1 MIIWQ
6 AINREGQRW
15 IELKLFVYNYREF
28 DEAEYFQKFSKEY
41 GVELGI
47 CTDAPTLENAHL
59 AEGYEYISIITSR
72 IDHELMEKFHELGV
86 KMIST
91 RTIGYDHVDIETAK
105 RLGIHVSNVSYSP
118 ECVADYTIML
128 MLMSIRKMKRIMQRE
143 EINDFSL
150 PGIQGRELPNFTVGV
165 LGTGRIGQAVIRD
178 LSGFGCKIYA
188 YDKYENDFVKERAE
202 YADLDTI
209 YRECDLITLHMPLLD
224 DNFHLIDQDAV
235 SRMKDGVVLV
245 NTARGGLIDTKAL
258 IDGLES
264 GKIGA
269 AGLDVIED
277 EFGMYYYDR
286 KSDVLSKRD
295 LYILRGFPN
304 VIVTPHMAFYTDQAV
319 SDMVKHS
326 IESCMIRAEGKE
338 DPWAVV

>member
-1 MIIWQ
+1 M
-6 AINREGQRW
+6 
-15 IELKLFVYNYREF
+15 
-28 DEAEYFQKFSKEY
+28 
-41 GVELGI
+41 
-47 CTDAPTLENAHL
+47 ENAYL
-59 AEGYEYISIITSR
+59 AEGYPYVSIITTK
-72 IDHELMEKFHELGV
+72 IDENLMNRFHALGV

-91 RTIGYDHVDIETAK
+91 RTIGYDHIDLEAARK
-105 RLGIHVSNVSYSP
+105 CGISVGNVTYSP
-118 ECVADYTIML
+118 ECVADYTVML

-150 PGIQGRELPNFTVGV
+150 PGIQGKEMPNFTVGG
-165 LGTGRIGQAVIRD
+165 LGTGRIGRAVIRD
-178 LSGFGCKIYA
+178 ISGFGCKIYA
-188 YDKYENDFVKERAE
+188 YDQYENDEVKK
-202 YADLDTI
+202 YAQYVSLDEI
-209 YRECDLITLHMPLLD
+209 YEKCDMITLHMPLTEE
-224 DNFHLIDQDAV
+224 NMHLIDAEAIQK
-235 SRMKDGVVLV
+235 MQDGVVLI

-277 EFGMYYYDR
+277 EFGMYYFDR
-286 KSDVLSKRD
+286 KSDILSKRD

-326 IESCMIRAEGKE
+326 IESCMLHEAGKE
-338 DPWAVV
+338 DPCRVI

>member
-1 MIIWQ
+1 MKIF
-6 AINREGQRW
+6 A
-15 IELKLFVYNYREF
+15 YSYREF
-28 DEAEYFQKFSKEY
+28 DEAEYFQKFAEQF
-41 GVELGI
+41 GVELGYT
-47 CTDAPTLENAHL
+47 TDDPTMENAYL
-59 AEGYEYISIITSR
+59 AEGYEYLSIITTK
-72 IDHELMEKFHELGV
+72 IDGELMQKFHDLGV

-91 RTIGYDHVDIETAK
+91 RTIGYDHVDIAEAR
-105 RLGIHVSNVSYSP
+105 RLGMHVSNVFYSP
-118 ECVADYTIML
+118 ECVADYTVML

-150 PGIQGRELPNFTVGV
+150 PGIQGREMPDLTVGV
-165 LGTGRIGQAVIRD
+165 LGTGRIGRSVIRD
-178 LSGFGCKIYA
+178 LTGFGCRIYA
-188 YDKYENDFVKERAE
+188 CDKYESEEVKAHAQ
-202 YADLDTI
+202 YADLETI

-224 DNFHLIDQDAV
+224 DNFHLINAEAF
-235 SRMKDGVVLV
+235 SRMKDGVVII

-258 IDGLES
+258 IDALES
-264 GKIGA
+264 GKVGA

-286 KSDVLSKRD
+286 KSDILSKRD

-304 VIVTPHMAFYTDQAV
+304 VTVTPHMAFYTDQAV

-326 IESCMIRAEGKE
+326 MQSCIFREEGKE

>member
-1 MIIWQ
+1 MKI
-6 AINREGQRW
+6 
-15 IELKLFVYNYREF
+15 FVYSYREF
-28 DEAEYFQKFSKEY
+28 DEAEYFQKFSEEY
-41 GVELGI
+41 NVELGV

-59 AEGYEYISIITSR
+59 AQGYEYVSIITSK
-72 IDHELMEKFHELGV
+72 IDRELMEKFHKMGV

-91 RTIGYDHVDIETAK
+91 RTIGYDHVDTEAAK
-105 RLGIHVSNVSYSP
+105 ELGIHVSNVSYSP

-128 MLMSIRKMKRIMQRE
+128 ILMSIRKMKRIMQRA

-150 PGIQGRELPNFTVGV
+150 PGIQGRELPNFKVGI

-178 LSGFGCKIYA
+178 LSGFGCEIYA
-188 YDKYENDFVKERAE
+188 YDKYETETVKEYAR

-209 YRECDLITLHMPLLD
+209 YRECDLITLHMPLLE
-224 DNFHLIDQDAV
+224 DNFHLIDEEAI
-235 SRMKDGVVLV
+235 SRMKDGVVIV

-258 IDGLES
+258 IRGIES

-277 EFGMYYYDR
+277 ELGMYYYDR
-286 KSDVLSKRD
+286 KSDVLSKQD
-295 LYILRGFPN
+295 MYILRGFPN

-326 IESCMIRAEGKE
+326 IESCILRSEGKE

>member
-1 MIIWQ
+1 MRI
-6 AINREGQRW
+6 
-15 IELKLFVYNYREF
+15 FVYNYREF

-47 CTDAPTLENAHL
+47 TTELPTLENAHL
-59 AEGYEYISIITSR
+59 AAGYEYISIITSK
-72 IDHELMEKFHELGV
+72 IDARLMERFHEIGV

-91 RTIGYDHVDIETAK
+91 RTVGFDHVDLDAARK
-105 RLGIHVSNVSYSP
+105 FGIQVSNVSYSP
-118 ECVADYTIML
+118 ECVADYTVML
-128 MLMSIRKMKRIMQRE
+128 MLMSVRKMKRIMQRE

-165 LGTGRIGQAVIRD
+165 LGTGRIGRSVIRD
-178 LSGFGCKIYA
+178 LSGFGCRILA
-188 YDKYENDFVKERAE
+188 YDKYENESVKAHAQ
-202 YADLDTI
+202 YADLETI
-209 YRECDLITLHMPLLD
+209 FRECDLITLHMPLEEE
-224 DNFHLIDQDAV
+224 NFHLLDEDAF
-235 SRMKDGVVLV
+235 RKMKDGVVIV

-258 IDGLES
+258 ISALES
-264 GKIGA
+264 GKVGA

-277 EFGMYYYDR
+277 EFGMYYYDL

-326 IESCMIRAEGKE
+326 IESCMLRAEGKE
-338 DPWAVV
+338 DPWTVL

>member
-1 MIIWQ
+1 MKI
-6 AINREGQRW
+6 
-15 IELKLFVYNYREF
+15 FVYSYREF
-28 DEAEYFQKFSKEY
+28 DEAEYFQKFSEEY

-47 CTDAPTLENAHL
+47 SRDDPTMENAYL
-59 AEGYEYISIITSR
+59 AEGYEYVSIITTK
-72 IDHELMEKFHELGV
+72 IDAELMERFHELGV

-91 RTIGYDHVDIETAK
+91 RTIGYDHVDIAAAK
-105 RLGIHVSNVSYSP
+105 RLGMHVSNVSYSP
-118 ECVADYTIML
+118 ECVADYTVML

-165 LGTGRIGQAVIRD
+165 LGTGRIGRAVIRD

-188 YDKYENDFVKERAE
+188 YDKYENDSVKEYAQ

-224 DNFHLIDQDAV
+224 DNFHLIDGDAIAK
-235 SRMKDGVVLV
+235 MKEGVVIV

-258 IDGLES
+258 IEGIES
-264 GKIGA
+264 GKISA

-286 KSDVLSKRD
+286 KSDILSKRD

-304 VIVTPHMAFYTDQAV
+304 VIVTPHMAF
-319 SDMVKHS
+319 
-326 IESCMIRAEGKE
+326 
-338 DPWAVV
+338 W

>member
-1 MIIWQ
+1 MKI
-6 AINREGQRW
+6 
-15 IELKLFVYNYREF
+15 FVYNYREF

-59 AEGYEYISIITSR
+59 AQGYEYVTIITSK
-72 IDHELMEKFHELGV
+72 IDRELMKKFHEMGV

-91 RTIGYDHVDIETAK
+91 RTVGYDHVDIEAAK
-105 RLGIHVSNVSYSP
+105 EFGIHVSNVSYSP
-118 ECVADYTIML
+118 ECVADYTVML
-128 MLMSIRKMKRIMQRE
+128 MLMSIRKMKRIMQRG

-150 PGIQGRELPNFTVGV
+150 PGIQGKELPNLTVGV

-188 YDKYENDFVKERAE
+188 YDKYENEAVKERAQ
-202 YADLDTI
+202 YAGLYTI
-209 YRECDLITLHMPLLD
+209 YRECDLITLHMPLLE
-224 DNFHLIDQDAV
+224 DNFHLIGKEAI
-235 SRMKDGVVLV
+235 SRMKDGVVIV

-258 IDGLES
+258 IEGIES
-264 GKIGA
+264 GKVGA

-304 VIVTPHMAFYTDQAV
+304 VVVTPHMAFYTDQAV

-326 IESCMIRAEGKE
+326 IESCLLRAEGKE
-338 DPWAVV
+338 DPWEVV

>member
-1 MIIWQ
+1 MKI
-6 AINREGQRW
+6 
-15 IELKLFVYNYREF
+15 FVFSYRDF
-28 DEAEYFQKFSKEY
+28 DEAEYFQKFSGEY

-47 CTDAPTLENAHL
+47 CREAPSLENAYL
-59 AEGYEYISIITSR
+59 VEGYEYLSIITTK
-72 IDHELMEKFHELGV
+72 IDAALLEKYHEFGV

-91 RTIGYDHVDIETAK
+91 RTIGYDHIDLEAAK
-105 RLGIHVSNVSYSP
+105 KFGIQISNVTYSP

-128 MLMSIRKMKRIMQRE
+128 MLMAIRKMKRIMQRE

-150 PGIQGRELPNFTVGV
+150 SGIQGRELPNFTVGV
-165 LGTGRIGQAVIRD
+165 LGTGKIGRSVIRN

-188 YDKYENDFVKERAE
+188 YDLYENEEVKQRAE
-202 YADLDTI
+202 YVSLDEI
-209 YRECDLITLHMPLLD
+209 FEKCDLITLHTPLSD
-224 DNFHLIDQDAV
+224 ENFHIIDARAI
-235 SRMKDGVVLV
+235 SKMKDGVVIV

-264 GKIGA
+264 GKISA

-286 KSDVLSKRD
+286 KSDILSKRD

-319 SDMVKHS
+319 SDMVRHS
-326 IESCMIRAEGKE
+326 IESCCFHAQGKE
-338 DPWAVV
+338 DPWKVL

>member
-1 MIIWQ
+1 M
-6 AINREGQRW
+6 
-15 IELKLFVYNYREF
+15 
-28 DEAEYFQKFSKEY
+28 
-41 GVELGI
+41 
-47 CTDAPTLENAHL
+47 T
-59 AEGYEYISIITSR
+59 IITSK
-72 IDHELMEKFHELGV
+72 IDRELMKKFHDIGV

-91 RTIGYDHVDIETAK
+91 RTIGYDHVDIEAAK
-105 RLGIHVSNVSYSP
+105 EFGIHVSNVSYSP
-118 ECVADYTIML
+118 ECVADYTVML
-128 MLMSIRKMKRIMQRE
+128 MLMSVRKMKRIMQRG

-150 PGIQGRELPNFTVGV
+150 PGIQGRELPNLTVGV

-178 LSGFGCKIYA
+178 LSGFGCKLYA
-188 YDKYENDFVKERAE
+188 YDKYENDAVKEHAQ

-209 YRECDLITLHMPLLD
+209 YRECDLITLHMPLTE
-224 DNFHLIDQDAV
+224 DNFHLIGREAFG
-235 SRMKDGVVLV
+235 RMKDGVVIV
-245 NTARGGLIDTKAL
+245 NTARGGLTDTKAL
-258 IDGLES
+258 IEAIES
-264 GKIGA
+264 GKVGA

-326 IESCMIRAEGKE
+326 IESCILREEGKE

>member
-1 MIIWQ
+1 MERMKI
-6 AINREGQRW
+6 
-15 IELKLFVYNYREF
+15 FVYNYREF
-28 DEAEYFQKFSKEY
+28 DEADYFQKFSEEY

-59 AEGYEYISIITSR
+59 AEGYEYVSIITSK
-72 IDHELMEKFHELGV
+72 IDGELMERFHRLGV
-86 KMIST
+86 KMVST

-105 RLGIHVSNVSYSP
+105 RLGIHVSNVTYSP
-118 ECVADYTIML
+118 ECVADYTVML
-128 MLMSIRKMKRIMQRE
+128 ILMSIRKMKRIMQRAE
-143 EINDFSL
+143 VNDFSL

-165 LGTGRIGQAVIRD
+165 LGTGRIGRAVIRD
-178 LSGFGCKIYA
+178 LSGFGCRILA
-188 YDKYENDFVKERAE
+188 YDKYENEAVKEYAQ

-209 YRECDLITLHMPLLD
+209 YRECGLITLHMPLLD
-224 DNFHLIDQDAV
+224 DNFHLIDKEAIGK
-235 SRMKDGVVLV
+235 MKDGVVIV

-258 IDGLES
+258 IEGIER
-264 GKIGA
+264 GKVGA

-304 VIVTPHMAFYTDQAV
+304 VVVTPHMAFYTDQAV
-319 SDMVKHS
+319 SDMVRHS
-326 IESCMIRAEGKE
+326 IESCILHAQGKE
-338 DPWAVV
+338 DPWTVV

>member
-1 MIIWQ
+1 MKI
-6 AINREGQRW
+6 
-15 IELKLFVYNYREF
+15 FVYNYREF
-28 DEAEYFQKFSKEY
+28 DEADYFQKFSEEY

-59 AEGYEYISIITSR
+59 AEGYEYVSIITSK
-72 IDHELMEKFHELGV
+72 IDGELMERFHRLGV
-86 KMIST
+86 KMVST

-105 RLGIHVSNVSYSP
+105 RLGIHVSNVTYSP
-118 ECVADYTIML
+118 ECVADYTVML
-128 MLMSIRKMKRIMQRE
+128 ILMSIRKMKRIMQRAE
-143 EINDFSL
+143 VNDFSL

-165 LGTGRIGQAVIRD
+165 LGTGRIGRAVIRD
-178 LSGFGCKIYA
+178 LSGFGCRILA
-188 YDKYENDFVKERAE
+188 YDKYENEAVKEYAQ

-209 YRECDLITLHMPLLD
+209 YRECGLITLHMPLLD
-224 DNFHLIDQDAV
+224 DNFHLIDKEAIGK
-235 SRMKDGVVLV
+235 MKDGVVIV

-258 IDGLES
+258 IEGIER
-264 GKIGA
+264 GKVGA

-304 VIVTPHMAFYTDQAV
+304 VVVTPHMAFYTDQAV
-319 SDMVKHS
+319 SDMVRHS
-326 IESCMIRAEGKE
+326 IESCILHAQGKE
-338 DPWAVV
+338 DPWTVV

>member
-1 MIIWQ
+1 M
-6 AINREGQRW
+6 
-15 IELKLFVYNYREF
+15 KLFVYSYREF
-28 DEAEYFQKFSKEY
+28 DEAEFFQKFAEEY
-41 GVELGI
+41 HVELGI
-47 CTDAPTLENAHL
+47 CHDAPTMENAYL
-59 AEGYEYISIITSR
+59 AEGYPYVSIITTK
-72 IDHELMEKFHELGV
+72 IDEELMNRFHALGV

-91 RTIGYDHVDIETAK
+91 RTIGYDHIDLEAARK
-105 RLGIHVSNVSYSP
+105 CGISVGNVTYSP
-118 ECVADYTIML
+118 ECVADYTVML

-150 PGIQGRELPNFTVGV
+150 PGIQGKEMPNFTVGV
-165 LGTGRIGQAVIRD
+165 LGTGRIGRAVIRD
-178 LSGFGCKIYA
+178 ISGFGCKIYA
-188 YDKYENDFVKERAE
+188 YDQYENDEVKK
-202 YADLDTI
+202 YAQYVLLDEI
-209 YRECDLITLHMPLLD
+209 YEKCDMITLHMPLTEE
-224 DNFHLIDQDAV
+224 NMHLIDAEAIQK
-235 SRMKDGVVLV
+235 MQDGVVLI

-277 EFGMYYYDR
+277 EFGMYYFDR
-286 KSDVLSKRD
+286 KSDILSKRD

-326 IESCMIRAEGKE
+326 IESCMLHEAGKE
-338 DPWAVV
+338 DPCRVI